1 MHHVQEGLIAGGNG
15 KGKQI
20 GGGSGE
26 GDVPEGDDV
35 LKGVVDH
42 LAKSRGSG
50 GGDGPGKTKSYLD
63 AEMDLPGLDVPDREE

>member
-1 MHHVQEGLIAGGNG
+1 MIAGGNG

-35 LKGVVDH
+35 LKGVANR
-42 LAKSRGSG
+42 LAKSKGESG
-50 GGDGPGKTKSYLD
+50 TDRPGETKSHLD
-63 AEMDLPGLDVPDREE
+63 GDMDLPGLDVPDREE